1 MAETIEGEYIRVEN
15 DEVVVIVLKKTDN
28 SDRNA
33 IVEAIEVP
41 SDEV

>member
-1 MAETIEGEYIRVEN
+1 MVKRIDGEYIRAEN

-33 IVEAIEVP
+33 IVEAIEVLNGRI
-41 SDEV
+41 